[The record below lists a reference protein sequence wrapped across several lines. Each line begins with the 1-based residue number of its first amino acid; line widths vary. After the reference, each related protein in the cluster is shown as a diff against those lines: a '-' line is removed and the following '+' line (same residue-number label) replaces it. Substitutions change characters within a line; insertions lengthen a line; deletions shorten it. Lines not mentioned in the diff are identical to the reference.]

1 MSFTGRKVG
10 QETEELWNSES
21 RTLGIGYLLIRSHMT
36 DLLIRINLNRMVSL
50 SEVSC
55 SNIFQT
61 VDPHPVVGHKNPFEK
76 SQLACFINEIE

>member
-21 RTLGIGYLLIRSHMT
+21 RTLGIGYLLIKSHMT

-50 SEVSC
+50 SEVSY
-55 SNIFQT
+55 SNVFQT
-61 VDPHPVVGHKNPFEK
+61 VNPNPVVGHKNPFER
-76 SQLACFINEIE
+76 SQLVCFVNEIE